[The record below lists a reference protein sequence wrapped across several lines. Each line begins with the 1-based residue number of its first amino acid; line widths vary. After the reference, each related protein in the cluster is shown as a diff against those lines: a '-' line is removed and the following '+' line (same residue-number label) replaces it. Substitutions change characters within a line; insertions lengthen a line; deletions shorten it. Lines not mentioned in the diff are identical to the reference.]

1 MPLPGRRM
9 RRHEE
14 IVHLVARDILGLS
27 LRPRAAETFIE
38 DMTGIPHPFLEL
50 DRNMGLG
57 PDRLSAEDVQAGI
70 QTGMQLLPF
79 LMAVG
84 A

>member
-1 MPLPGRRM
+1 MPLPMRM

-14 IVHLVARDILGLS
+14 IVGLVARDFLSVS
-27 LRPRAAETFIE
+27 LRPRFMEIFLE
-38 DMTGIPHPFLEL
+38 DITSIPGPFLEL

-57 PDRLSAEDVQAGI
+57 PPRLSGEDVQAGI

-79 LMAVG
+79 FMGVG
-84 A
+84 T